1 MQCRAS
7 SSLSELRAR
16 NSSSPHDAVLLRPLS
31 RLRRRHRSPRRL
43 RPLRRPAGLSLHP
56 PRLPSP
62 HDPPKLLAG
71 LLEVPKPP
79 TPNTP
84 ATAFP
89 DHPRQ
94 IPSIVLVAGE
104 EENPSYLALRVPQ
117 RQRRRLPVTPLPPA
131 SYRHRLPQQP
141 ANCSETT
148 GPPIGFSYLGQTPDA
163 QMCGENVHFQPP
175 SCHLHL
181 VQESV
186 TQDQNVKFLLCFPA
200 VRVSKLGTS
209 LVTQWLRIRLLMQGT
224 WVRALVQEDPTCC
237 GAVKPVSHNY

>member
-1 MQCRAS
+1 MPRVLF
-7 SSLSELRAR
+7 SLGAPCKEFFQPS
-16 NSSSPHDAVLLRPLS
+16 
-31 RLRRRHRSPRRL
+31 RRRLAPASLPSPPAPPQPPRL

-62 HDPPKLLAG
+62 HDPPKMLAG

-104 EENPSYLALRVPQ
+104 EENPFYLALRVPQ

-148 GPPIGFSYLGQTPDA
+148 GPPIG
-163 QMCGENVHFQPP
+163 
-175 SCHLHL
+175 
-181 VQESV
+181 
-186 TQDQNVKFLLCFPA
+186 
-200 VRVSKLGTS
+200 
-209 LVTQWLRIRLLMQGT
+209 
-224 WVRALVQEDPTCC
+224 
-237 GAVKPVSHNY
+237 